1 MEEMCGRA
9 AIRDVIQHPVTVGLR
24 VMRERRSTA
33 TPHQTVLWW
42 TPPTKLGR
50 VPQVV
55 EGTPEWNLS
64 CAYAWTCHRVCR
76 TNPDWKRLR
85 DIASVCWKTS
95 LRPGGAS
102 ELGRRLKH
110 RGSLNY
116 RVP

>member
-42 TPPTKLGR
+42 APPTKLGR
-50 VPQVV
+50 APQVV

-64 CAYAWTCHRVCR
+64 CAYVW
-76 TNPDWKRLR
+76 
-85 DIASVCWKTS
+85 S
-95 LRPGGAS
+95 GGHAT
-102 ELGRRLKH
+102 EFVGRIQT
-110 RGSLNY
+110 GSA
-116 RVP
+116 